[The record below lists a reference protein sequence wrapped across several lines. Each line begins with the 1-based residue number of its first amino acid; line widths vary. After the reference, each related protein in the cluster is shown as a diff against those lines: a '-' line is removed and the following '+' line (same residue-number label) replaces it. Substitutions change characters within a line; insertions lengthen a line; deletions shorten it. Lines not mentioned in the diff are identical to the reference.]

1 MYNRV
6 VGYRNYLNNVVIYQ
20 KGDEVH
26 EKKIIQYSPVYMYGI
41 YNDTNGR
48 WGGYLLQDLD
58 L

>member
-1 MYNRV
+1 M
-6 VGYRNYLNNVVIYQ
+6 NNVVIYQ

-48 WGGYLLQDLD
+48 WGGYSLRVELAPMM
-58 L
+58 